1 MFDLETLIR
10 PNVRAMKPYSSAR
23 DEFQGEA
30 RVMLDANENS
40 LGSAGPAEFNRYPDP
55 HQRAVKQALAPVKGV
70 APEQIFLSNGSDEVI
85 DLLVRLVARPGQDSI
100 LSTPPTFGMYEV
112 AAALNDVTLERVPLD
127 ADFQLSAEA
136 VQQIVASSAKI
147 VFLCSPNNPTGNLLR
162 SVDIEAILHSF
173 QGLVVVD
180 EAYADFADQPSWT
193 TRLAEFP
200 NLVVLQTFSKAW
212 GLAGIRLGMTFAAPV
227 VVAYLNR
234 IKMPYNVSENT
245 QRLAEAA
252 LADTSRFEAMRQEL
266 LQSRAWLQTA
276 LAEVPIVD
284 HIFPSDAN
292 FLLTR
297 FRPDAGAVY
306 QHLLGRGIVVRRP
319 SQAACAGTLRLTV
332 GTQAENEALVTAL
345 REFALGSS
353 AAQ

>member
-1 MFDLETLIR
+1 MSFNLESLIR
-10 PNVRAMKPYSSAR
+10 PNVRVMKPYSSAR

-55 HQRAVKQALAPVKGV
+55 HQRAVKQALAPLKGV
-70 APEQIFLSNGSDEVI
+70 TPGQIFLSNGSDEVI
-85 DLLVRLVARPGQDSI
+85 DLLVRLVARPGQDSL

-127 ADFQLSAEA
+127 ADFQLSEA
-136 VQQIVASSAKI
+136 AIAQILASKAKI

-162 SVDIEAILHSF
+162 PAAIEQILRGF
-173 QGLVVVD
+173 PGLVVVD
-180 EAYADFADQPSWT
+180 EAYADFADQPSWI
-193 TRLAEFP
+193 TRLPEFK

-212 GLAGIRLGMTFAAPV
+212 GLAGIRLGMAFGSPELI
-227 VVAYLNR
+227 AYLNR

-245 QRLAEAA
+245 QRSALAA
-252 LADTSRFEAMRQEL
+252 LTDTGRFEAMRQEL
-266 LQSRAWLQTA
+266 LQGRDMLRAA
-276 LAEVPIVD
+276 LAALPIVN

-297 FRPDAGAVY
+297 FVPDAGAVY
-306 QHLLGRGIVVRRP
+306 EHLLARGIVVRRP

-332 GTQAENEALVTAL
+332 GSPAENDALVAAL
-345 REFALGSS
+345 QEFEPAG
-353 AAQ
+353 

>member
-1 MFDLETLIR
+1 MFDLDSLIR

-55 HQRAVKQALAPVKGV
+55 HQRAVKAALAPLKGV
-70 APEQIFLSNGSDEVI
+70 APEQVFLSNGSDEVI
-85 DLLVRLVARPGQDSI
+85 DLLVRLVARPGQDCI

-112 AAALNDVTLERVPLD
+112 AAALNDVELVRVPLD
-127 ADFQLSAEA
+127 ADYQLSPAA
-136 VQQIVASSAKI
+136 VQQIIASDAKI
-147 VFLCSPNNPTGNLLR
+147 AFLCTPNNPTGNSLR
-162 SVDIEAILHSF
+162 PADLEAVLRGF
-173 QGLVVVD
+173 RGLVVID
-180 EAYADFADQPSWT
+180 EAYGDFAEQPSWV
-193 TRLAEFP
+193 TRLGEFE

-212 GLAGIRLGMTFAAPV
+212 GLAGIRLGMAFASPAL
-227 VVAYLNR
+227 VAYLNR

-245 QRLAEAA
+245 QRLALGA
-252 LADTSRFEAMRQEL
+252 LADTSRFEALRQQL
-266 LQSRAWLQTA
+266 LQGRTWLQQA
-276 LAEVPIVD
+276 LEELPSVA

-306 QHLLGRGIVVRRP
+306 QHLLNRGIVVRRP

-332 GTQAENEALVTAL
+332 GSPAENEALVAAL
-345 REFALGSS
+345 REFAE
-353 AAQ
+353 

>member
-1 MFDLETLIR
+1 MPFDLAVLIR
-10 PNVRAMKPYSSAR
+10 PNVRAMQSYSSAR

-40 LGSAGPAEFNRYPDP
+40 LGSAGPAAFNRYPDP
-55 HQRAVKQALAPVKGV
+55 HQRAVKQALAAVKHV
-70 APEQIFLSNGSDEVI
+70 APAQIFLSNGSDEVI
-85 DLLVRLVARPGQDSI
+85 DLLVRLVGRPGQDSI

-127 ADFQLSAEA
+127 AEFQLSAA
-136 VQQIVASSAKI
+136 AIAQILASKAKI

-162 SVDIEAILHSF
+162 AADIERILRGF
-173 QGLVVVD
+173 AGLVVVD
-180 EAYADFADQPSWT
+180 EAYADFADQPSWLA
-193 TRLAEFP
+193 RLAEFP

-212 GLAGIRLGMTFAAPV
+212 GLAGIRLGMAFAAV
-227 VVAYLNR
+227 EIVAYLNR

-245 QRLAEAA
+245 QRLALAA
-252 LADTSRFEAMRQEL
+252 LADTTRFEVMRQAL
-266 LQSRAWLQTA
+266 LRGRAA
-276 LAEVPIVD
+276 LHAALTEVPIVE

-297 FRPDAGAVY
+297 FHPDAGAVY
-306 QHLLGRGIVVRRP
+306 QHLLSQGIVVRRP

-332 GTQAENEALVTAL
+332 GTPAENEALVAAL
-345 REFALGSS
+345 QAWP
-353 AAQ
+353 A

>member
-1 MFDLETLIR
+1 MPFDLESLLR
-10 PNVRAMKPYSSAR
+10 PNVRTMKPYSSAR

-55 HQRAVKQALAPVKGV
+55 HQRAVKRALAPLKGV

-85 DLLVRLVARPGQDSI
+85 DLLVRLLARPGQDSL

-112 AAALNDVTLERVPLD
+112 AAALNDVALERVPLD
-127 ADFQLSAEA
+127 ADFQLSQAA
-136 VQQIVASSAKI
+136 IAQILASKAKI

-162 SVDIEAILHSF
+162 PAAIEQILRGF
-173 QGLVVVD
+173 PGLVVVD
-180 EAYADFADQPSWT
+180 EAYGDFADQPSWI
-193 TRLAEFP
+193 TRLPEFE

-212 GLAGIRLGMTFAAPV
+212 GLAGIRLGMAFGSQELI
-227 VVAYLNR
+227 AYLNR

-245 QRLAEAA
+245 QRLALAA
-252 LADTSRFEAMRQEL
+252 LADTGRFEAMRQTL
-266 LQSRAWLQTA
+266 LQGRATLQAA
-276 LAEVPIVD
+276 LQELPIVD

-306 QHLLGRGIVVRRP
+306 QHLLAQGIVVRRP

-332 GTQAENEALVTAL
+332 GSAAENDALVAAL
-345 REFALGSS
+345 REFSPAG
-353 AAQ
+353 

>member
-1 MFDLETLIR
+1 
-10 PNVRAMKPYSSAR
+10 MKPYSSAR

-55 HQRAVKQALAPVKGV
+55 HQRAVKQALAPLKGV
-70 APEQIFLSNGSDEVI
+70 TPGQIFLSNGSDEVI

-127 ADFQLSAEA
+127 ADFQLSEA
-136 VQQIVASSAKI
+136 ALAQVLASQAKI

-162 SVDIEAILHSF
+162 PAAIEQILRGF
-173 QGLVVVD
+173 GGLVVVD
-180 EAYADFADQPSWT
+180 EAYGDFADQPSWI
-193 TRLAEFP
+193 TRLAEFD

-212 GLAGIRLGMTFAAPV
+212 GLAGIRLGMAFAAPE

-245 QRLAEAA
+245 QRLAVAA
-252 LADTSRFEAMRQEL
+252 LADTTRFEAMRQEL
-266 LQSRAWLQTA
+266 LVGRTWLA
-276 LAEVPIVD
+276 AELAGLPIVE
-284 HIFPSDAN
+284 HIYPSDAN

-306 QHLLGRGIVVRRP
+306 QHLLSRGIVVRRP
-319 SQAACAGTLRLTV
+319 SQPACAGTLRLTV
-332 GTQAENEALVTAL
+332 GAPAENAALVAAL
-345 REFALGSS
+345 REFTA
-353 AAQ
+353 

>member
-1 MFDLETLIR
+1 MYFDINALIR

-55 HQRAVKQALAPVKGV
+55 HQRAVKQALASVKNV

-85 DLLVRLVARPGQDSI
+85 DLLVRLVARPGQDS
-100 LSTPPTFGMYEV
+100 LVSTPPTFGMYEV

-127 ADFQLSAEA
+127 ADFQLSPEA
-136 VQQIVASSAKI
+136 IAQILASQAKI

-162 SVDIEAILHSF
+162 AADIEQILRGF
-173 QGLVVVD
+173 PGLVVVD
-180 EAYADFADQPSWT
+180 EAYADFADQPSWL

-212 GLAGIRLGMTFAAPV
+212 GLAGIRLGMTFAAPEI
-227 VVAYLNR
+227 VAYLNR

-245 QRLAEAA
+245 QRLALAA
-252 LADTSRFEAMRQEL
+252 LADTGRFETMRQEL
-266 LQSRAWLQTA
+266 LQGRAALQGA
-276 LAEVPIVD
+276 LAELPIVD

-306 QHLLGRGIVVRRP
+306 QYLLDQGIVVRRP
-319 SQAACAGTLRLTV
+319 SQAGCAGTLRLTV
-332 GTQAENEALVTAL
+332 GAPAENDALVAAL
-345 REFALGSS
+345 RAFGNS
-353 AAQ
+353 

>member
-1 MFDLETLIR
+1 MFDLESLIR
-10 PNVRAMKPYSSAR
+10 PNVQTMKPYSSAR
-23 DEFQGEA
+23 SEFKGEA

-40 LGSAGPAEFNRYPDP
+40 LGSAGPVEFNRYPDP
-55 HQRAVKQALAPVKGV
+55 HQTAVKAALAQLKNLR
-70 APEQIFLSNGSDEVI
+70 PEQIFLSNGSDEVI

-136 VQQIVASSAKI
+136 IAQISASQAKI
-147 VFLCSPNNPTGNLLR
+147 VFLCSPNNPTGNLLPV
-162 SVDIEAILHSF
+162 STIEQILLGFS
-173 QGLVVVD
+173 GLVVVD

-193 TRLAEFP
+193 TRLAEFE

-212 GLAGIRLGMTFAAPV
+212 GLAGIRLGMAFASPEI
-227 VVAYLNR
+227 VAYLSR

-245 QRLAEAA
+245 QRLALAA
-252 LADTSRFEAMRQEL
+252 LADTGRFEAMRQEL
-266 LQSRAWLQTA
+266 LQGRDVLRTA
-276 LAEVPIVD
+276 LAELPIVD

-306 QHLLGRGIVVRRP
+306 QYLLDQGIVVRRP

-332 GTQAENEALVTAL
+332 GSAAENETLVAAL
-345 REFALGSS
+345 RAFEA
-353 AAQ
+353 

>member
-1 MFDLETLIR
+1 MSFDLDSLIR
-10 PNVRAMKPYSSAR
+10 PNVRVMKPYSSAR
-23 DEFQGEA
+23 DEFQGDA

-55 HQRAVKQALAPVKGV
+55 HQHAVKQALAPLKGV
-70 APEQIFLSNGSDEVI
+70 KPEQVFLSNGSDEVI

-112 AAALNDVTLERVPLD
+112 AAALNDVALERVPLD
-127 ADFQLSAEA
+127 ADFQLSEA
-136 VQQIVASSAKI
+136 AIAQIIASKAKI

-162 SVDIEAILHSF
+162 PAAIEQILRGF
-173 QGLVVVD
+173 PGLVVVD
-180 EAYADFADQPSWT
+180 EAYADFADQPSWI
-193 TRLAEFP
+193 TRLPEFD

-212 GLAGIRLGMTFAAPV
+212 GLAGIRLGMAFGSPEV
-227 VVAYLNR
+227 MAYLNR

-245 QRLAEAA
+245 QRLALAA
-252 LADTSRFEAMRQEL
+252 LADTGRFEAMRQDL
-266 LQSRAWLQTA
+266 LQGRDTLRVA
-276 LAEVPIVD
+276 LAALPIVD

-297 FRPDAGAVY
+297 FVPDAGAVY
-306 QHLLGRGIVVRRP
+306 QHLLNQGIVVRRP

-332 GTQAENEALVTAL
+332 GSAAENDALVAAL
-345 REFALGSS
+345 REFSPAG
-353 AAQ
+353 

>member
-1 MFDLETLIR
+1 MSFDLESLIR
-10 PNVRAMKPYSSAR
+10 PNVRTMKPYSSAR

-55 HQRAVKQALAPVKGV
+55 QQRTLKAALAPLKGV
-70 APEQIFLSNGSDEVI
+70 APEQVFLSNGSDEVI

-127 ADFQLSAEA
+127 ADFQLSEA
-136 VQQIVASSAKI
+136 AIAQILASKAKI

-162 SVDIEAILHSF
+162 AADIEQILRGF
-173 QGLVVVD
+173 PGLVVVD
-180 EAYADFADQPSWT
+180 EAYADFADQPSWL
-193 TRLAEFP
+193 TRLGEFP

-212 GLAGIRLGMTFAAPV
+212 GLAGIRLGMAFGSPEV
-227 VVAYLNR
+227 IAYLNR

-245 QRLAEAA
+245 QRLAQAA
-252 LADTSRFEAMRQEL
+252 LADTGRFEAMRQAL
-266 LQSRAWLQTA
+266 LQSRATLQAA
-276 LAEVPIVD
+276 LAALPIVD
-284 HIFPSDAN
+284 YIFPSDAN

-297 FRPDAGAVY
+297 FRPDVGAVY
-306 QHLLGRGIVVRRP
+306 QHLLSQGIVVRRP
-319 SQAACAGTLRLTV
+319 GQAACAGTLRLTV
-332 GTQAENEALVTAL
+332 GSAAENDTLVAAL
-345 REFALGSS
+345 RNFSS
-353 AAQ
+353 AS